1 MKFATTIVYAN
12 DPDTIARVR
21 PTHREYLTALKEQ
34 GKLWASGPFED
45 DSGALIIYE
54 ADDQRAAEALIE
66 NDPFN
71 KAGVFESYTMRPWR
85 QVF

>member
-1 MKFATTIVYAN
+1 MKFATTIIYA
-12 DPDTIARVR
+12 DDADTNARVR
-21 PTHREYLTALKEQ
+21 PTHREYLTKLKEQ
-34 GKLWASGPFED
+34 GQLWASGPFED

-54 ADDQRAAEALIE
+54 ADDHQAAEALIQ

-71 KAGVFESYTMRPWR
+71 KAGVFQSYTMKPWR

>member
-1 MKFATTIVYAN
+1 MKFATSIVYAN
-12 DPDTIARVR
+12 DPETIAQVR

-34 GKLWASGPFED
+34 GKLWASGPYED

-54 ADDQRAAEALIE
+54 ADDQQAAEALIE